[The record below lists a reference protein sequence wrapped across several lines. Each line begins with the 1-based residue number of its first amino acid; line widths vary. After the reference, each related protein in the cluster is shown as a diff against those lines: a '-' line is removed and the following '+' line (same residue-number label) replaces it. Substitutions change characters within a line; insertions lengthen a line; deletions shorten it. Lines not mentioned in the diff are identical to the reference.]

1 MQDAVCSIPVKDD
14 ERFPCLQKQR
24 GGPLGTR
31 ARNRTR
37 EEGCMGRGRN
47 RRRDGDATCIIRI
60 PDSTASCKLT
70 ARAASSRM
78 VRTAD
83 HARVCLPRPTG
94 VRGGSHPQH
103 KCTFASLRTRF
114 GSYCPLVP
122 LTHVMLA
129 LVQQKVPSPQGV
141 HATWLRAPVAAA
153 RFHDP
158 PPFGCRCIRG
168 ICRRRDCVE
177 EWEQIDDGVVH

>member
-1 MQDAVCSIPVKDD
+1 MRCGAVRCGAGHFQRGAQSLTARQEGCARPHGCVHGLALCGASPVKDD

-122 LTHVMLA
+122 LTHVML
-129 LVQQKVPSPQGV
+129 
-141 HATWLRAPVAAA
+141 
-153 RFHDP
+153 
-158 PPFGCRCIRG
+158 CRWGWRG
-168 ICRRRDCVE
+168 ILGWRSAGLPSTWDR
-177 EWEQIDDGVVH
+177 

>member
-37 EEGCMGRGRN
+37 EEG
-47 RRRDGDATCIIRI
+47 
-60 PDSTASCKLT
+60 
-70 ARAASSRM
+70 
-78 VRTAD
+78 AD

-153 RFHDP
+153 ASMTPLRLDADASAASAE
-158 PPFGCRCIRG
+158 GEIALKSGNRSMTESYTEASSRRG
-168 ICRRRDCVE
+168 REKDSSLPTRD
-177 EWEQIDDGVVH
+177 GAST